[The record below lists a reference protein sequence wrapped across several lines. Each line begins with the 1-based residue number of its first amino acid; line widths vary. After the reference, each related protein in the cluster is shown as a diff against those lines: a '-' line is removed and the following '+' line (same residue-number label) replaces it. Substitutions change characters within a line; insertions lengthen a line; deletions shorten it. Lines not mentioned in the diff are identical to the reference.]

1 MKPFP
6 YLVIAAL
13 LAAPAASAQSDFSSL
28 EELMTGSEF
37 EETGLDKL
45 SEEELRNLNTW
56 LRTHLESTDA
66 DADAD
71 ADSDADPAETRR
83 QLREEVEAEVRQE
96 QGLNERG
103 EIVTTIPG
111 QFTGWTGKTVF
122 ELANGQVWRQI
133 DGGTYRVSMDDP
145 TVVIYPVS
153 FGGWRLRLEEA
164 GPSIGVER
172 VK

>member
-6 YLVIAAL
+6 CLVIAAL

-37 EETGLDKL
+37 EEAGLDKL

-56 LRTHLESTDA
+56 LRTHLETAGAESVPESDST
-66 DADAD
+66 
-71 ADSDADPAETRR
+71 ETRR
-83 QLREEVEAEVRQE
+83 QIREEVEAEVRQE
-96 QGLNERG
+96 QGLDERG

-111 QFTGWTGKTVF
+111 HFTGWTGNTVF
-122 ELANGQVWRQI
+122 ELANGQVWRQTS
-133 DGGTYRVSMDDP
+133 GGSYRVSKDDP

-153 FGGWRLRLEEA
+153 FGGWRLRLEDA

>member
-1 MKPFP
+1 MKSFP
-6 YLVIAAL
+6 YFVIAAL
-13 LAAPAASAQSDFSSL
+13 LAAPAAAAQSDFSSL
-28 EELMTGSEF
+28 EERMTGSEF
-37 EETGLDKL
+37 EEAGLDKL

-56 LRTHLESTDA
+56 LRTHVESA
-66 DADAD
+66 DS
-71 ADSDADPAETRR
+71 DSDADSSPVSVEQRR

-111 QFTGWTGKTVF
+111 HFTGWTGKTEI
-122 ELANGQVWRQI
+122 ELANGQVWRQV

-164 GPSIGVER
+164 GPSIGVKK

>member
-6 YLVIAAL
+6 YLVIVAL
-13 LAAPAASAQSDFSSL
+13 LTAPAASAQSDFSSL

-37 EETGLDKL
+37 EEAGLDKL

-56 LRTHLESTDA
+56 LRTHLETAGAASA
-66 DADAD
+66 PD
-71 ADSDADPAETRR
+71 ADSAETRR
-83 QLREEVEAEVRQE
+83 EIRQEVEAEVRQE
-96 QGLNERG
+96 QGLDERG

-111 QFTGWTGKTVF
+111 HFTGWTGNTVF
-122 ELANGQVWRQI
+122 ELANGQVWRQTS
-133 DGGTYRVSMDDP
+133 GGSYRVSKDDP

-153 FGGWRLRLEEA
+153 FGGWRLRLEDA